1 MSGIADEAAV
11 VAGGRTRAVVALEQQ
26 ARAHRVW
33 VLVLRVLV
41 GAGFV
46 ALWWYASG
54 RWVDTLLISRPD
66 MVAQRLWKWT
76 LDGTLWDN
84 LSITLWATVLG
95 FGIGCTVGFALGLLF
110 GRFTTLAEVF
120 DPYITAIY
128 SIPKIA
134 LAPLFIIWFGIG
146 IESKVAVS
154 AAIVFFVIFLNTYS
168 GVREVNPLFV
178 NSVRIMGGGEAAVLR
193 HVIVPSAAAWV
204 ITGLKVSVPY
214 ALVGHG
220 DRGVHELQ
228 PGHRLPDQPGDGAV
242 QHDERV
248 CRDHRAGGGGRTDQ
262 HRAAA
267 AGGMGAAVAGVSQI
281 VSIRF
286 GMLAGIAW
294 SGLQ

>member
-11 VAGGRTRAVVALEQQ
+11 VAGGRTRAVVALERQ

-54 RWVDTLLISRPD
+54 RWIDTLLISRPD
-66 MVAQRLWKWT
+66 LVAQRLWKWT

-168 GVREVNPLFV
+168 GVAGGEPALRQQRADHGRGRGRGAAARDRAL
-178 NSVRIMGGGEAAVLR
+178 GGGLGDHGAEGERAVC
-193 HVIVPSAAAWV
+193 A
-204 ITGLKVSVPY
+204 G
-214 ALVGHG
+214 GDG
-220 DRGVHELQ
+220 DRRVHELQ
-228 PGHRLPDQPGDGAV
+228 PRDRLLDQPGDGAV

-248 CRDHRAGGGGRTDQ
+248 CRDHRAGGGRGADQ

-267 AGGMGAAVAGVSQI
+267 AGGLGAAVAGV
-281 VSIRF
+281 R
-286 GMLAGIAW
+286 
-294 SGLQ
+294 GLRE